1 MVTGLLTLM
10 AVVHSVTLDTSGIAY
25 ILPLVIYGLGQGTL
39 QAPLVNFILAD
50 VPPDE
55 AGSASGVVTM
65 LQQLSFALGVAVI
78 GSGFIGGVG
87 RHTCFAWCRGGPGP
101 SPAVPI
107 GGLTLTLLPAL
118 APAPRPR

>member
-25 ILPLVIYGLGQGTL
+25 ILPLVIYGLGQGSL

-65 LQQLSFALGVAVI
+65 LQQLSFALGVAGI
-78 GSGFIGGVG
+78 GRVFLVGVRSDTRFSSDG
-87 RHTCFAWCRGGPGP
+87 R
-101 SPAVPI
+101 
-107 GGLTLTLLPAL
+107 GLG
-118 APAPRPR
+118 